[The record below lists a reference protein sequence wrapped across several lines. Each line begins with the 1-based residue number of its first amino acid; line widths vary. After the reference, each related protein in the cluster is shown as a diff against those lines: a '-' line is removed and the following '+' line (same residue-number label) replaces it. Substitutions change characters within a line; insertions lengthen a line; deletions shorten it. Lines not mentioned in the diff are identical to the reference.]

1 MFRIVAFVLG
11 LLVVGFASAA
21 DGDGYTP
28 LFNGRDLDGWTF
40 FSKDATA
47 DPKKPW
53 VVKDGAI
60 TCTGVPFGY
69 IATAKEYG
77 DYELRLAYRYPADAK
92 GGNSGVLLHC
102 GKADRIWPNSVEAQT
117 RAGRAGDF
125 WLNADD
131 AGKLPRLDA
140 DPARF
145 DAKDKNK
152 RHYFRIEP
160 KGPVEKPFG
169 EWNHYLITCRG
180 GAITLV
186 LNGIKVNEAANG
198 DLKRGR
204 IALQAEGTPVEF
216 KEIELRQQK

>member
-1 MFRIVAFVLG
+1 MPRLIVLC
-11 LLVVGFASAA
+11 LLLSVATLSADDRDGF
-21 DGDGYTP
+21 TP
-28 LFNGRDLDGWTF
+28 LFNGRDLAGWTT
-40 FSKDATA
+40 FSKDPAA
-47 DPKKPW
+47 DPKGTW
-53 VVKDGAI
+53 AVKDGVI
-60 TCTGVPFGY
+60 TCTGQPFGY
-69 IATAKEYG
+69 IATAQEYG
-77 DYELRLAYRYPADAK
+77 DYGLWVSYRYPAGAK

-102 GKADRIWPNSVEAQT
+102 GKADRIWPNSVEAQM

-160 KGPVEKPFG
+160 KEPAEKPYG
-169 EWNHYLITCRG
+169 EWNQYVITCRG
-180 GAITLV
+180 GMIMLV
-186 LNGIKVNEAANG
+186 LNGVKVNEATG
-198 DLKRGR
+198 SELTRGR

-216 KEIELRQQK
+216 KDIRIKPVK

>member
-1 MFRIVAFVLG
+1 M
-11 LLVVGFASAA
+11 S
-21 DGDGYTP
+21 
-28 LFNGRDLDGWTF
+28 
-40 FSKDATA
+40 
-47 DPKKPW
+47 
-53 VVKDGAI
+53 
-60 TCTGVPFGY
+60 
-69 IATAKEYG
+69 
-77 DYELRLAYRYPADAK
+77 YRYPAGAK

-102 GKADRIWPNSVEAQT
+102 GKAERVWPNSIEAQL

-145 DAKDKNK
+145 DTKDKNK

-160 KGPVEKPFG
+160 KVPVEKPFG
-169 EWNHYLITCRG
+169 EWNEYFITCRG

-186 LNGIKVNEAANG
+186 LNGVKVNAASG
-198 DLKRGR
+198 GELSRGR

-216 KEIELRQQK
+216 KDIRIKPIK